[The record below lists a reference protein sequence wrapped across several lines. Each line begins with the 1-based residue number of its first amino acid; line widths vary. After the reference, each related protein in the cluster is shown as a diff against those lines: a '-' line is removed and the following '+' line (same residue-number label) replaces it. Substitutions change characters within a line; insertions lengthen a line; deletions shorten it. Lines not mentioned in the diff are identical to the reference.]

1 MGICQQSEEEV
12 RKIVAQFRDIE
23 AAKGVIREGVEAV
36 KTVLIKLAKK
46 KKSFPLSDFSIDPNA
61 DCNGDIYLLIEDD
74 DHEHYHWFALYASI
88 GMPGKGVWP
97 HNHITTHSHN
107 VGCDCRVLG

>member
-23 AAKGVIREGVEAV
+23 AAKGVTREGVEAV

-46 KKSFPLSDFSIDPNA
+46 KNHSPSLIP
-61 DCNGDIYLLIEDD
+61 LLIP
-74 DHEHYHWFALYASI
+74 
-88 GMPGKGVWP
+88 MPMAMV
-97 HNHITTHSHN
+97 IFIA
-107 VGCDCRVLG
+107 

>member
-23 AAKGVIREGVEAV
+23 AAKGVTREGVEAV

-46 KKSFPLSDFSIDPNA
+46 KIHFPSLIS
-61 DCNGDIYLLIEDD
+61 LLIPIPMAMVI
-74 DHEHYHWFALYASI
+74 FIA
-88 GMPGKGVWP
+88 
-97 HNHITTHSHN
+97 
-107 VGCDCRVLG
+107 

>member
-23 AAKGVIREGVEAV
+23 AAKGVTREGMEAV

-61 DCNGDIYLLIEDD
+61 DGNGDIYRLSKDD
-74 DHEHYHWFALYASI
+74 DHWFALYASI

-97 HNHITTHSHN
+97 HNHITTHTHN

>member
-23 AAKGVIREGVEAV
+23 AAKGVTREGVEAV

-46 KKSFPLSDFSIDPNA
+46 KKSFPLSDFSSLIS
-61 DCNGDIYLLIEDD
+61 LLIP
-74 DHEHYHWFALYASI
+74 
-88 GMPGKGVWP
+88 MPMAMV
-97 HNHITTHSHN
+97 IFI
-107 VGCDCRVLG
+107 V

>member
-23 AAKGVIREGVEAV
+23 AAKSVTREGVEAI

-46 KKSFPLSDFSIDPNA
+46 KTSFPLSDFSSLIS
-61 DCNGDIYLLIEDD
+61 LLIP
-74 DHEHYHWFALYASI
+74 
-88 GMPGKGVWP
+88 MPMAMV
-97 HNHITTHSHN
+97 IFIA
-107 VGCDCRVLG
+107 